1 MSFNIVCF
9 PIEIS
14 AYNIFTKMKTFGK
27 AVGNKIIE
35 YIPGFNYNYDD
46 ENDYYDDNY
55 YYDNNCYDDNYNYD
69 YNHNYN
75 FYSNYDYGFYP
86 FFNINFVRNK
96 NNNQISNKN
105 KHNNIDSHNGN
116 NNNSINSVIENSNNN
131 QQNHTHLRGLVNIA
145 STCYMNSILQ
155 CFSHIPNLYN
165 YFQKKQIS
173 DIANQLYS
181 EKLLFPVFREVLV
194 ELWNESNNSPYSP
207 NKFKERLGDMNPL
220 FKGAYPNDAKD
231 LLTFILI
238 QLHEEL
244 NHPKNSNMNNNNDL
258 NNIEIQKNKKLMFEY
273 FSKYFMNNNR
283 SIISD
288 LFFGIIY
295 TKSDCLHCGISVYI
309 YQLFNFLIFPLQKVL
324 EYKMKMNNFQINFNN
339 TVSIDDC
346 FKYSQSPTCLNDYYC
361 NFCKKS
367 KGCNYTTYLSVL
379 PNIIIIIINRGKGI
393 EYNINLSF
401 DENINL
407 KNYVEF
413 LSDECMYE
421 LFGLVTHYGDS
432 SQSGHFVAR
441 CISPLDQ
448 MWYLYNDSI
457 IQKIGYFNKEEFYAG
472 HPYILFYRKIKF

>member
-1 MSFNIVCF
+1 MLFNIVGSSINNSF
-9 PIEIS
+9 N
-14 AYNIFTKMKTFGK
+14 NIFTKMKEIGY
-27 AVGNKIIE
+27 KIIE
-35 YIPGFNYNYDD
+35 NIPGLNNNYDYEYD
-46 ENDYYDDNY
+46 YYYDNYYDDNF
-55 YYDNNCYDDNYNYD
+55 NYDDNYNHN
-69 YNHNYN
+69 YNHNY
-75 FYSNYDYGFYP
+75 YSYYVCGFYP

-96 NNNQISNKN
+96 NNNQIFNKN
-105 KHNNIDSHNGN
+105 KHNNIDSHNGNN

-131 QQNHTHLRGLVNIA
+131 QQNQTHLRGLVNIA

-194 ELWNESNNSPYSP
+194 ELWNKSNNSPYSP
-207 NKFKERLGDMNPL
+207 DKFKERLGDMNPL

-244 NHPKNSNMNNNNDL
+244 NHPKNQNMNNNNNDL

-295 TKSDCLHCGISVYI
+295 TKSDCLCGASIYN

-324 EYKMKMNNFQINFNN
+324 EYKMKINNFQNNFNN

-346 FKYSQSPTCLNDYYC
+346 FKYSQSPTYLNDYYC
-361 NFCKKS
+361 NFCKGS
-367 KGCNYTTYLSVL
+367 NGCYYTTYLSVL

-401 DENINL
+401 EENINL

-421 LFGLVTHYGDS
+421 LFGVVTHYGDS

-457 IQKIGYFNKEEFYAG
+457 IQKIGYFNKDEFYAG
-472 HPYILFYRKIKF
+472 HPYILFYRKFNFK

>member
-131 QQNHTHLRGLVNIA
+131 QQNQTHLRGLVNIA

-165 YFQKKQIS
+165 YFQKK
-173 DIANQLYS
+173 
-181 EKLLFPVFREVLV
+181 
-194 ELWNESNNSPYSP
+194 
-207 NKFKERLGDMNPL
+207 
-220 FKGAYPNDAKD
+220 
-231 LLTFILI
+231 T
-238 QLHEEL
+238 
-244 NHPKNSNMNNNNDL
+244 
-258 NNIEIQKNKKLMFEY
+258 NI
-273 FSKYFMNNNR
+273 R
-283 SIISD
+283 
-288 LFFGIIY
+288 
-295 TKSDCLHCGISVYI
+295 
-309 YQLFNFLIFPLQKVL
+309 
-324 EYKMKMNNFQINFNN
+324 
-339 TVSIDDC
+339 
-346 FKYSQSPTCLNDYYC
+346 YSQSTI
-361 NFCKKS
+361 F
-367 KGCNYTTYLSVL
+367 
-379 PNIIIIIINRGKGI
+379 
-393 EYNINLSF
+393 
-401 DENINL
+401 
-407 KNYVEF
+407 
-413 LSDECMYE
+413 
-421 LFGLVTHYGDS
+421 
-432 SQSGHFVAR
+432 
-441 CISPLDQ
+441 
-448 MWYLYNDSI
+448 
-457 IQKIGYFNKEEFYAG
+457 
-472 HPYILFYRKIKF
+472 